1 MIPNKAL
8 ICPTSMYPYV
18 NVIIYLG
25 QVRTSEEDFSLPPV
39 PFLFSFSIFPLPT
52 CLMVWNR
59 LTCSTIG
66 VLSTSQG
73 FHSLC

>member
-39 PFLFSFSIFPLPT
+39 PFL
-52 CLMVWNR
+52 N
-59 LTCSTIG
+59 
-66 VLSTSQG
+66 LSSAHMSDGLGQANVQHNWSSQ
-73 FHSLC
+73 